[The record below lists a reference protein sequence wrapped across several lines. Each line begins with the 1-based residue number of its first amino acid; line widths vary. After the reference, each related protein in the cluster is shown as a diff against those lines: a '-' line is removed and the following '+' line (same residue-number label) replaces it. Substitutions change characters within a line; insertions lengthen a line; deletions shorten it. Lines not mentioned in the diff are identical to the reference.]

1 MSVRTGKECSNRMN
15 RPADRPT
22 DVAFL
27 SNGPII
33 LFNFSIFLPSSI
45 GSVRPAFQPFVAR
58 GVIIII
64 IIEQP
69 LPLSPQNDRNHLP
82 FWSSKLKSPSG
93 IALARWTRQTSPL
106 LWPPVVFIITRSFS
120 SQVQTPTPFATN
132 RASKG
137 GKRRLE

>member
-1 MSVRTGKECSNRMN
+1 MSVKRGKGAAAAVKPNEPS
-15 RPADRPT
+15 DRRRF
-22 DVAFL
+22 FL

-58 GVIIII
+58 GVIII
-64 IIEQP
+64 EQP

-93 IALARWTRQTSPL
+93 IAFARSKRQTSPL